1 MMSPNGES
9 VVFQY
14 ADEWLANGFSISPL
28 ELPLENKLFI
38 APRNP
43 FYGNFGIFEDSMPDG
58 YGRYLLNR
66 ILREQ
71 GIDDFSLTPL
81 QRLAIVGSAGMG
93 AVCYEPAIEA
103 TAGVALPTLSL
114 SHRVQKT
121 VLYICVSFA
130 VSFTGLLLPSF

>member
-1 MMSPNGES
+1 MRIKQIDKLYVTYHGRRVGTLMMSPNSES

-14 ADEWLANGFSISPL
+14 AEEWLQTGFSISPL
-28 ELPLENKLFI
+28 ELKLENKLFI

-81 QRLAIVGSAGMG
+81 QRLAIVG
-93 AVCYEPAIEA
+93 
-103 TAGVALPTLSL
+103 
-114 SHRVQKT
+114 
-121 VLYICVSFA
+121 
-130 VSFTGLLLPSF
+130 